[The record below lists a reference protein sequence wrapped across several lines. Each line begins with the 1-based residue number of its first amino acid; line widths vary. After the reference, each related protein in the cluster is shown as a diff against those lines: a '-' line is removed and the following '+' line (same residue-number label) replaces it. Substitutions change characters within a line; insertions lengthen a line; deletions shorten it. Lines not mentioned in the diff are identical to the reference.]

1 MKQLLLTLLL
11 GMCLSAQ
18 EGYKAV
24 YDLATSKLETIENR
38 FIKGVVANKNHYEN
52 KLQELEVRVIIHG
65 GAYKFF
71 VKDPEKTVFKGD
83 KELAKADKNL
93 LSRLRAL
100 QENYD
105 VKFYMCQAGATSKKL
120 TREDVYEFVEFI
132 PNTTIGLIDAQN
144 EGFAYVP
151 VH

>member
-83 KELAKADKNL
+83 EELAKADKNL

-100 QENYD
+100 QESYD

>member
-1 MKQLLLTLLL
+1 MKHLILAFFL
-11 GMCLSAQ
+11 GMCLYAQ
-18 EGYKAV
+18 EGYKAL
-24 YDLATSKLETIENR
+24 YDLSTSKLETIENR

-71 VKDPEKTVFKGD
+71 VKNPEKTVFKGD

-100 QENYD
+100 QESYD

>member
-83 KELAKADKNL
+83 EELAKADKNL
-93 LSRLRAL
+93 LSRLRTL
-100 QENYD
+100 QESYD